1 MAFAQGGKCL
11 IAVGVAQEGS
21 LALFDVTEG
30 IIVKST
36 LIREHAVNKI
46 IVDPNLDEGLEFI
59 TVGSKGCFI
68 WWKAEV
74 EEDSP
79 LELTF

>member
-1 MAFAQGGKCL
+1 M
-11 IAVGVAQEGS
+11 
-21 LALFDVTEG
+21 
-30 IIVKST
+30 IVKST
-36 LIREHAVNKI
+36 LIRSHAVNKI

-68 WWKAEV
+68 WWKADIG
-74 EEDSP
+74 EDSP